1 MAASQEAK
9 AQELLVKAEKRL
21 NSWTNFLSGENK
33 YDAAAEMYSKAAN
46 LFKVS
51 KNWSE
56 AGKAFEQ
63 VAQCH
68 IKLKSAHEAA
78 TAYQDAANCYKKV
91 DSSHAVLVYK
101 EAVAIQIDLGRFTTA
116 AKLQKEIADL
126 CESDGDTAG
135 AMDAYQQ
142 AADWYQAEESTSA
155 ANQCLLKV
163 GRTLTPTPDANP

>member
-1 MAASQEAK
+1 M
-9 AQELLVKAEKRL
+9 
-21 NSWTNFLSGENK
+21 
-33 YDAAAEMYSKAAN
+33 
-46 LFKVS
+46 
-51 KNWSE
+51 
-56 AGKAFEQ
+56 
-63 VAQCH
+63 AQCH

-163 GRTLTPTPDANP
+163 GRTLPLTLTPGRAAARAARRLRGRPSPKPSPSPSPDPSPNPSPKPSPTPKP